1 MILTPDESQ
10 ADNSEFRLF
19 LQRPIN
25 LNPAFEW
32 EVGMVDTYIE
42 STISSATEKMS
53 EKYEEYWFRYIYEVG
68 GNDIDSY
75 LTNMQKINY
84 SSHQKHYYN
93 PREYNSS
100 AESFVEKINDL
111 TRSKDS
117 YGEFSKQGYPQTL
130 VFRVANDR
138 VIIKVIREMA
148 APNETVLI
156 QMPPDQFKDV
166 FGSDVKYWETF
177 YKGEKLEYSR
187 LLYEIHSNCLYL
199 KDIDCLAIIATDV
212 NIYRTIEQHAPY
224 RQGFLGVEFRSP
236 TKIKRHTKT
245 QMQKL
250 RKNIM
255 IDIECNLIETT
266 RIGQTNGGTQVLGVC
281 NVDGNTIINPKYFPV
296 ETRLITSI
304 YIKMYKSSDKSQIV
318 IAGRPYIVINIRPK
332 SFC

>member
-19 LQRPIN
+19 LQRQIN

-42 STISSATEKMS
+42 STISSATEKMP

-68 GNDIDSY
+68 GTDIASY
-75 LTNMQKINY
+75 LSNMQKINY

-148 APNETVLI
+148 APNETILI
-156 QMPPDQFKDV
+156 QMPPNQFKDV
-166 FGSDVKYWETF
+166 FG
-177 YKGEKLEYSR
+177 
-187 LLYEIHSNCLYL
+187 
-199 KDIDCLAIIATDV
+199 
-212 NIYRTIEQHAPY
+212 NIGKH
-224 RQGFLGVEFRSP
+224 F
-236 TKIKRHTKT
+236 
-245 QMQKL
+245 
-250 RKNIM
+250 
-255 IDIECNLIETT
+255 
-266 RIGQTNGGTQVLGVC
+266 
-281 NVDGNTIINPKYFPV
+281 
-296 ETRLITSI
+296 
-304 YIKMYKSSDKSQIV
+304 
-318 IAGRPYIVINIRPK
+318 IRERN
-332 SFC
+332 